1 MNLIFGNLSN
11 TWEKDVHNHFK
22 IIKQKKPIYPPIEI
36 YEQTADTNIAMF
48 YNNCKISIRDR
59 MFLETLILN
68 DTSSFGNYREYV
80 IPSNFLKKKGG
91 IAAVDHRL
99 NTIYESSEDYSKL
112 SQKEREELI
121 NSIKFKT
128 NFSPNVLKVSEI
140 GRSNLLSSSFH
151 VSPQISQLS
160 SESTENLESSS
171 QSSSKRPVKTN
182 IKLLKLVDHIKNEKI
197 YADSVKFL
205 INSFKD
211 PSYQTPNFKILI
223 DYLYR
228 NLPTTKNLYNK
239 NILKYINKISKNNV
253 YNLFLKFINFDF
265 TKYENEKEFSFETF
279 YFTYYKNLSDEDI
292 KKIYFRYIV
301 FNNKEILQNTRLIE
315 VLEKIYKMTDKETI
329 IYHIYIFNF
338 FKKILEKLFIENN
351 IKYDK
356 NILNSEFNDMCKLIF
371 QLSISHGL
379 LYKDINPW
387 KLNSINY
394 KLKKVYKSQKYNL

>member
-1 MNLIFGNLSN
+1 MN
-11 TWEKDVHNHFK
+11 
-22 IIKQKKPIYPPIEI
+22 
-36 YEQTADTNIAMF
+36 
-48 YNNCKISIRDR
+48 
-59 MFLETLILN
+59 
-68 DTSSFGNYREYV
+68 
-80 IPSNFLKKKGG
+80 
-91 IAAVDHRL
+91 
-99 NTIYESSEDYSKL
+99 
-112 SQKEREELI
+112 
-121 NSIKFKT
+121 
-128 NFSPNVLKVSEI
+128 
-140 GRSNLLSSSFH
+140 
-151 VSPQISQLS
+151 
-160 SESTENLESSS
+160 
-171 QSSSKRPVKTN
+171 
-182 IKLLKLVDHIKNEKI
+182 
-197 YADSVKFL
+197 
-205 INSFKD
+205 
-211 PSYQTPNFKILI
+211 
-223 DYLYR
+223 
-228 NLPTTKNLYNK
+228 NLYK